1 MLVMVVAGVK
11 EGVLSLFVFMC
22 MYLTIEV
29 MLSKNVTALLAL
41 PSRDNYSARLIFDFI
56 RILSVLK

>member
-1 MLVMVVAGVK
+1 MLVMDVAGVK

-29 MLSKNVTALLAL
+29 YV
-41 PSRDNYSARLIFDFI
+41 I
-56 RILSVLK
+56 